1 MIKNDSGDAAW
12 KFSTS
17 DKVIIRVVAYK
28 KEAGEE
34 GTMASLLSGALCY

>member
-12 KFSTS
+12 KFSTP

-28 KEAGEE
+28 EKAGEE
-34 GTMASLLSGALCY
+34 GTMTSLLPAALCY